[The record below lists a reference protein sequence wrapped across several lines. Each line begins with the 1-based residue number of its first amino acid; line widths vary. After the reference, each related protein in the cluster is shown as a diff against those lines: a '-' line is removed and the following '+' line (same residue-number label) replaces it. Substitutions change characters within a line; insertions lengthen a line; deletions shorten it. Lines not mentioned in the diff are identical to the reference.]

1 MLVEAATKTLGADL
15 SLVGRPG
22 LQNKAL
28 MSSIFEHFHGEFGC
42 FHTLS
47 LNAPQGGKHS
57 CFLAP
62 PSAIQRET
70 SQTPAENKKTD
81 IDQSIKTKRL
91 SILWGKKHVSMA
103 CNNFM
108 HWCFSPYGLARLS
121 RRTLHSDAIDTLQ
134 AISVLHLCERI
145 VLSLWKSGYTSSKWH
160 WITSLTFVHELIR

>member
-70 SQTPAENKKTD
+70 SQTPAQKKTD

-91 SILWGKKHVSMA
+91 SIWWGKSMFQWPA
-103 CNNFM
+103 TISCIDASPLM
-108 HWCFSPYGLARLS
+108 GWHASAGELCTRMPLIRSKRSPYFTCAKE
-121 RRTLHSDAIDTLQ
+121 LH
-134 AISVLHLCERI
+134 
-145 VLSLWKSGYTSSKWH
+145 
-160 WITSLTFVHELIR
+160 